1 MTGMWVGV
9 FKKGFYMYNIVPCF
23 TFLYLND
30 YRIQEEILENIVFY
44 RKKRKVGKEDRE
56 DYF

>member
-1 MTGMWVGV
+1 M
-9 FKKGFYMYNIVPCF
+9 GFYMYNIVPCF
-23 TFLYLND
+23 AFLYLNE
-30 YRIQEEILENIVFY
+30 IQQEILENIIFY